1 MSDPDAHQL
10 GNLDELKD
18 GDLQVFELSLIHIS
32 EPTRPY

>member
-18 GDLQVFELSLIHIS
+18 GDLQVFEDIGVMESS
-32 EPTRPY
+32 FAG